1 MLRPQ
6 QHAGS
11 ASAGEQQRQQLQS
24 NPAWEA
30 SRFGDLETFI
40 FDFLSGAA
48 GGEGVRLKLQTPLN
62 ISQALLDAAM
72 QQVQDD
78 LEVAKQASP
87 WPKLKQDVR
96 SAWTIQGGHVLKPA
110 LRDGIDRLIE
120 RRVIPPM
127 QPGWTAPVT
136 ACHVTA
142 CSVPRALTSLQ
153 MRASAASSQAASCM
167 ILLPGLTPAPPP
179 SVSVPS
185 VRAAM
190 RSSLRGHMVAELARL
205 HRRLRR
211 QFP

>member
-30 SRFGDLETFI
+30 SHFGDLETFI

-78 LEVAKQASP
+78 LEVAKQVSP
-87 WPKLKQDVR
+87 WPKLRQDVR
-96 SAWTIQGGHVLKPA
+96 SGQVSSAWIIQGGHALSPA
-110 LRDGIDRLIE
+110 FRDGRSPPCNLAGPPLPLPATGQPAVRL
-120 RRVIPPM
+120 
-127 QPGWTAPVT
+127 
-136 ACHVTA
+136 
-142 CSVPRALTSLQ
+142 SL
-153 MRASAASSQAASCM
+153 
-167 ILLPGLTPAPPP
+167 
-179 SVSVPS
+179 
-185 VRAAM
+185 
-190 RSSLRGHMVAELARL
+190 
-205 HRRLRR
+205 
-211 QFP
+211 